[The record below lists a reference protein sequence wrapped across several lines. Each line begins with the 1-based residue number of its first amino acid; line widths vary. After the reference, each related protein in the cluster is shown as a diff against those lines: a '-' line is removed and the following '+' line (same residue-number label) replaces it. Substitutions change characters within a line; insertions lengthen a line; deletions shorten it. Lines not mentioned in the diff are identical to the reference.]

1 MLTNHY
7 KWRITWGQCD
17 PAGIVYYPRYFEIFD
32 NATTALF
39 ERALGM
45 TKFEFLKAHN
55 AVGYPM
61 VDTRAKFAAPTKFGD
76 DVVVETAVVKFGKSS
91 FDILHKLKK
100 GDQLCVECTET
111 RVWVGRDPADL
122 EKIKA
127 VPIPESMIAKFK

>member
-7 KWRITWGQCD
+7 SWRITWGQCD

-32 NATTALF
+32 NAATALF

-61 VDTRAKFAAPTKFGD
+61 VDTRAKFVAPTKFGD
-76 DVVVETAVVKFGKSS
+76 DVIVETTVTEFRRSS
-91 FDILHKLKK
+91 FDILHKLTK
-100 GDQLCVECTET
+100 GGELCVECTET
-111 RVWVGRDPADL
+111 RVWAGRDPADA

-127 VPIPESMIAKFK
+127 VAIPESVLEKFR